1 MGVQRQMDTEQHP
14 VFRAL
19 EGLSTGEQE
28 LLKQAGKEAMGWGMM
43 WVDAH
48 LKERV

>member
-1 MGVQRQMDTEQHP
+1 MVGVQRYRDTKQHP

-28 LLKQAGKEAMGWGMM
+28 LLKQAGKEAMG
-43 WVDAH
+43 
-48 LKERV
+48 